1 MSAALRAR
9 LARLNTIDVIVCVL
23 LTLLAGVPGLVLA
36 VLLVLVRPGW
46 VLPNTVLA
54 LVFPFVADP
63 SAGLLLAAFIALIG
77 FGRDI
82 PEEPRNSVAAVSG
95 RTTRSTFSPEVR
107 KPKNGSAASSARAPV
122 PRSDSTGTHP
132 FPRDDVFEDPDPWNP
147 MSIYITGDPPYLSD
161 DSSPL
166 DSHFGLSSSSETPDS
181 RLHPVDSRLLRMDQG
196 DTDSA
201 IYLSAW
207 SHLRSVP
214 YRPRLTGPS
223 GERKVPRGST
233 SDKSRQS

>member
-23 LTLLAGVPGLVLA
+23 LTLLAGAPGLVLA

-46 VLPNTVLA
+46 VLSNTVLA

-82 PEEPRNSVAAVSG
+82 PEAPRNSVAAVSG

-107 KPKNGSAASSARAPV
+107 KTEHSSAKSSAPAPV

-132 FPRDDVFEDPDPWNP
+132 FPCDDVFEDPDPWNP
-147 MSIYITGDPPYLSD
+147 MSIYITGDPPYLSED
-161 DSSPL
+161 PSPL
-166 DSHFGLSSSSETPDS
+166 DSHFGLSSSTETPD
-181 RLHPVDSRLLRMDQG
+181 
-196 DTDSA
+196 
-201 IYLSAW
+201 
-207 SHLRSVP
+207 
-214 YRPRLTGPS
+214 
-223 GERKVPRGST
+223 
-233 SDKSRQS
+233 